1 MCLISSFFFSI
12 KIILKQ
18 KRKTESPDNILFYLW
33 KYLWKI
39 LASDILDRI
48 QMNRLI
54 SKLESIFFSFVSQNN
69 KYKYRKICYVF
80 DIKFKLDP
88 CISNYLELF
97 QELVKENWW
106 IISSR
111 EREDINNLPSDFQ
124 KNDKEYFKK
133 TLSKLFK
140 SSLWVIGKK
149 REETSTSTFTRFKFF
164 SSMKKFI
171 TFPILSRAL
180 SFSIISTPN
189 NPYKFLQIKR
199 FVHLEMN
206 HYNPSLKIRKVLYKL
221 VSIDVSI
228 LQSTFF
234 LFFFLQRCTFQKE
247 SLIALQKLYCTSPR
261 ENLGYYTP
269 FLCESL
275 FNSLKDS
282 SFLYFLCRTMLRI
295 HLYLHIIS
303 FRIKLEFLAI
313 LKLG

>member
-1 MCLISSFFFSI
+1 M
-12 KIILKQ
+12 
-18 KRKTESPDNILFYLW
+18 
-33 KYLWKI
+33 
-39 LASDILDRI
+39 
-48 QMNRLI
+48 
-54 SKLESIFFSFVSQNN
+54 IFFSFVSQNN

-111 EREDINNLPSDFQ
+111 EREREDTTINNLPSHFQ

-133 TLSKLFK
+133 TLFKLFK
-140 SSLWVIGKK
+140 SSLWVIGKSVKK
-149 REETSTSTFTRFKFF
+149 RQLQHSHDSNF
-164 SSMKKFI
+164 SQVWKS
-171 TFPILSRAL
+171 LSHFQYFLAHFHSQL
-180 SFSIISTPN
+180 SL
-189 NPYKFLQIKR
+189 LQITLTN
-199 FVHLEMN
+199 F
-206 HYNPSLKIRKVLYKL
+206 YKL
-221 VSIDVSI
+221 KDSFIWKWIITIRRWKLEKYCTSSSASMSPVNFV
-228 LQSTFF
+228 

>member
-18 KRKTESPDNILFYLW
+18 KRKTESLDNILFYLW

-111 EREDINNLPSDFQ
+111 ERERIPLLTTCHHIFRRTT
-124 KNDKEYFKK
+124 KN
-133 TLSKLFK
+133 TLRRLYPNYLNRHFELLEK
-140 SSLWVIGKK
+140 SVKK
-149 REETSTSTFTRFKFF
+149 RQLQHSHDSNF
-164 SSMKKFI
+164 SQVWKS
-171 TFPILSRAL
+171 LSHFQYFLAHFHSQL
-180 SFSIISTPN
+180 SL
-189 NPYKFLQIKR
+189 LQITLTN
-199 FVHLEMN
+199 F
-206 HYNPSLKIRKVLYKL
+206 YKL
-221 VSIDVSI
+221 KDSFIWKWI
-228 LQSTFF
+228 ITI
-234 LFFFLQRCTFQKE
+234 RRW
-247 SLIALQKLYCTSPR
+247 KLEKYCTSSSASMSP
-261 ENLGYYTP
+261 
-269 FLCESL
+269 SSSQL
-275 FNSLKDS
+275 F
-282 SFLYFLCRTMLRI
+282 SF
-295 HLYLHIIS
+295 S
-303 FRIKLEFLAI
+303 FFYNDARFK
-313 LKLG
+313 KNR